1 MNRMPFQRASEEK
14 LRTRRIVSVGGRF
27 RRAAAE
33 TPDAPADETSR
44 STSTVR
50 GAGLEWRVTRDDDTY
65 EWTYVGAYA
74 RSESASSYLENKIRY
89 LNRQKYDMF
98 NENCQY
104 YSKAVAEECIRDE
117 DRGNLAVV

>member
-1 MNRMPFQRASEEK
+1 M
-14 LRTRRIVSVGGRF
+14 RRGGGGRGGAVVFVCTLVFYIYTF
-27 RRAAAE
+27 R
-33 TPDAPADETSR
+33 
-44 STSTVR
+44 
-50 GAGLEWRVTRDDDTY
+50 AGFCLTHDDDTY

>member
-1 MNRMPFQRASEEK
+1 MRRP
-14 LRTRRIVSVGGRF
+14 TRL
-27 RRAAAE
+27 
-33 TPDAPADETSR
+33 PAR
-44 STSTVR
+44 
-50 GAGLEWRVTRDDDTY
+50 WRVTHDDDTY

-117 DRGNLAVV
+117 EET

>member
-1 MNRMPFQRASEEK
+1 MPDFCQLRLHSGRSEWCWRDTEAASSSEATASSSE
-14 LRTRRIVSVGGRF
+14 
-27 RRAAAE
+27 AH
-33 TPDAPADETSR
+33 
-44 STSTVR
+44 
-50 GAGLEWRVTRDDDTY
+50 DDDTY

>member
-1 MNRMPFQRASEEK
+1 MFQLK
-14 LRTRRIVSVGGRF
+14 LICLEALSTRHSTPNV
-27 RRAAAE
+27 AA
-33 TPDAPADETSR
+33 TP
-44 STSTVR
+44 R

-104 YSKAVAEECIRDE
+104 YSKAVAGECIRDE